1 MTPVTIQLPNSIQ
14 AEEARFFLAIKLY
27 ELGRLSCGQA
37 AELAGY
43 SKGAFME
50 LLGKARVP
58 LLDVSLDELATDV
71 KHAG

>member
-1 MTPVTIQLPNSIQ
+1 MTPVTIKLPDSIQ

-43 SKGAFME
+43 SKAAFVE
-50 LLGKARVP
+50 LLGKARVGVLEVP
-58 LLDVSLDELATDV
+58 LDELAGDV